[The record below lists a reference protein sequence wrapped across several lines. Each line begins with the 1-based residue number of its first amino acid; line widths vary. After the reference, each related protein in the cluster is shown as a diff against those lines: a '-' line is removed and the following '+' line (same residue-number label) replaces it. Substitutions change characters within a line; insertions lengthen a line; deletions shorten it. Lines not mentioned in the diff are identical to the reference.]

1 MIEQLVSIVG
11 ENGVSFSDFE
21 RVLYSHDLA
30 PLPGLV
36 SMFFNTMPDAVVQ
49 PRRTEEV
56 AELIKYARKRG
67 IPVTPR
73 GAATTGLGGAVATRG
88 GIILDLTRMNKIE
101 IDGKRG
107 LATVGAGVRWGT
119 LMEELEREGF
129 TIRSYTS
136 SAPSATVGGWI
147 SMGGLGIGT
156 LKYGHVGEQI
166 LEMEVVT
173 PKGEVVRI
181 PKQADRELGCR
192 MEWFFGAEGTLGV
205 ITEVTL
211 QIFPKPEVIS
221 PHCVCF
227 KNVDSMFEV
236 VARLLESQAKP
247 YYIEFA
253 DGALLDIK
261 RKLGLFAPETDA
273 YAMFVFEGS
282 EKSVK
287 REVEVLHSLVAEADG
302 AELDRE
308 KSNEEWEERFYSI
321 RIKRAGPTLLAGEIL
336 VPIARLGEAVD
347 RLWQLKGRYDFNM
360 GIHGSV
366 VSREYALLM
375 PLILADERK
384 RLGYLLTLP
393 MIADVSKLALDVGG
407 KPYGVGIWNSFY
419 LKRIHGDRK
428 VREMMELKKK
438 LDPDNIM
445 NPGKFYKVQTRFGIP
460 LTPSMFRLGTF
471 FLKVLK
477 AFV

>member
-1 MIEQLVSIVG
+1 MMEELVNIVG
-11 ENGVSFSDFE
+11 EDGVSFSVFE
-21 RVLYSHDLA
+21 RTLYSHDLA

-36 SMFFNTMPDAVVQ
+36 STFFNTVPDAVVQ

-56 AELIKYARKRG
+56 AEIIKYARKAG

-101 IDGKRG
+101 VDRKHG

-119 LMEELEREGF
+119 LIEELEREGL
-129 TIRSYTS
+129 TVRSYTS

-166 LEMEVVT
+166 IEMEVVT
-173 PKGEVVRI
+173 PKGEVVHVS
-181 PKQADRELGCR
+181 KQGREGYR
-192 MEWFFGAEGTLGV
+192 MEWFFGSEGTLGV
-205 ITEVTL
+205 ITEVKI
-211 QIFPKPEVIS
+211 QVFPKPQVIS
-221 PHCVCF
+221 PHAVCF
-227 KNVDSMFEV
+227 KDLDGMFEV
-236 VARLLESQAKP
+236 VASLLESPAKP

-261 RKLGLFAPETDA
+261 REVGLFAPETDA

-282 EKSVK
+282 EESVEQ
-287 REVEVLHSLVAEADG
+287 EVEVLRSLVEEVDG
-302 AELDRE
+302 VEVDRE
-308 KSNEEWEERFYSI
+308 RALEEWEERFYSI

-347 RLWQLKGRYDFNM
+347 RLWQLKERYDLNL

-366 VSREYALLM
+366 VSREHALVM

-393 MIADVSKLALDVGG
+393 MIADVSKLALAVGG
-407 KPYGVGIWNSFY
+407 KPYGVGVWNSFY
-419 LKRIHGDRK
+419 IKQVYGNRR
-428 VREMMELKKK
+428 VREMRELKRR

-460 LTPSMFRLGTF
+460 LTSSMYRLGTF
-471 FLKVLK
+471 LLKVLK